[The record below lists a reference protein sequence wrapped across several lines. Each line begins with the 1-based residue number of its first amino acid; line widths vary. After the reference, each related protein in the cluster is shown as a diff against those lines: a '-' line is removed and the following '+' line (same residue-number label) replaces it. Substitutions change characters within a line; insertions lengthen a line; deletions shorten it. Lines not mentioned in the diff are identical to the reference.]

1 MNGASYEWAMR
12 VRDFDLAN
20 QAREAAPAGRPLI
33 ADTIGDSTHPRDAVG
48 RFTVSATI
56 NFKECKA

>member
-20 QAREAAPAGRPLI
+20 MAREAASAESPVI
-33 ADTIGDSTHPRDAVG
+33 ADTIGDSPHPRDALG
-48 RFTVSATI
+48 RF
-56 NFKECKA
+56 KESPPALS